1 MNNALSDIFHNQ
13 TALTRER
20 LSFCEANIK
29 DLNEWV
35 CVIYPFTTTQIYAIL
50 LKLFSIE
57 LEQAVRGEIFLLVL
71 VIPTLFSNVLIVGQA
86 AVSYLDYS
94 NY

>member
-1 MNNALSDIFHNQ
+1 MPRTMLTDQHWQKLKFILRNLSIHHN
-13 TALTRER
+13 
-20 LSFCEANIK
+20 SN
-29 DLNEWV
+29 
-35 CVIYPFTTTQIYAIL
+35 YAIL

-71 VIPTLFSNVLIVGQA
+71 VIQTLFSNVLIVGQA

-94 NY
+94 NC

>member
-1 MNNALSDIFHNQ
+1 MPRTMLTDQHWQKLKVILRNLS
-13 TALTRER
+13 
-20 LSFCEANIK
+20 
-29 DLNEWV
+29 
-35 CVIYPFTTTQIYAIL
+35 FTTTQIYAIL

-71 VIPTLFSNVLIVGQA
+71 VIQTLFSNVLIVGQA

>member
-1 MNNALSDIFHNQ
+1 MPR
-13 TALTRER
+13 TMLTDQHWQK
-20 LSFCEANIK
+20 LLLF
-29 DLNEWV
+29 

-71 VIPTLFSNVLIVGQA
+71 VIQTLFSNVLIVGQA

>member
-1 MNNALSDIFHNQ
+1 MPRTMLTDQHWQKLKVILRNLS
-13 TALTRER
+13 
-20 LSFCEANIK
+20 
-29 DLNEWV
+29 
-35 CVIYPFTTTQIYAIL
+35 IL

-57 LEQAVRGEIFLLVL
+57 LEQAVRGEIFLAVL
-71 VIPTLFSNVLIVGQA
+71 VIQTLFSNVLIVGQA

>member
-1 MNNALSDIFHNQ
+1 MPR
-13 TALTRER
+13 TMLTDQHWQK
-20 LSFCEANIK
+20 LKLF
-29 DLNEWV
+29 

-71 VIPTLFSNVLIVGQA
+71 VIQTLFSNVLIVGQA

>member
-1 MNNALSDIFHNQ
+1 MPRTMLTDQHWQKLKVILRNLS
-13 TALTRER
+13 
-20 LSFCEANIK
+20 
-29 DLNEWV
+29 
-35 CVIYPFTTTQIYAIL
+35 IL

-71 VIPTLFSNVLIVGQA
+71 VIQTLFSNVLIVGQA